1 MKVGRSAVDE
11 GLRDQV
17 RDRCA
22 RAALAV
28 TEPGGHSGLLLRR
41 GLRTDGV
48 GEAGEAFGAALYEP
62 DQTSGLPQEAVLAAW
77 SAAPRSRWPSCGRVV
92 RNLGSGGGMT

>member
-1 MKVGRSAVDE
+1 LKVGRSAVDE

-48 GEAGEAFGAALYEP
+48 GEAGQAFGAALYEP
-62 DQTSGLPQEAVLAAW
+62 DQTSGLPQEAVLPAR
-77 SAAPRSRWPSCGRVV
+77 SAAPARGGRAAGGWSGTWARVV
-92 RNLGSGGGMT
+92 G